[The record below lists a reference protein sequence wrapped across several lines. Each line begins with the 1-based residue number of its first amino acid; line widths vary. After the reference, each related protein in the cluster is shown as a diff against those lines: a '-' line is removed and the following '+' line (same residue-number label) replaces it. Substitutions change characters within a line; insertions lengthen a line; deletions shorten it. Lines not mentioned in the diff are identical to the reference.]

1 MILVDVVTKMDLQII
16 SSEDE
21 IRKVKLN
28 KVNNLIEFNEAISM
42 NGKIMESQTTVKEK
56 NDPTVFVEEVK
67 LNLKPSIMDQ
77 SDK

>member
-1 MILVDVVTKMDLQII
+1 MILVDVVTKMDLQLI

>member
-21 IRKVKLN
+21 IRKVKLK
-28 KVNNLIEFNEAISM
+28 KVNNLIEFIEAISM

-56 NDPTVFVEEVK
+56 NDRTVFVEEVK